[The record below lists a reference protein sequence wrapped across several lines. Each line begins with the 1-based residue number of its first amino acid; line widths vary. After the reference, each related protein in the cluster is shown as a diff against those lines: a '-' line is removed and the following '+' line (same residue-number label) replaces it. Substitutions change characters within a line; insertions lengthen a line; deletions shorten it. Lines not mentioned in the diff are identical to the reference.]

1 MFVLTLREG
10 IEAFLIIAIILAYLR
25 KSNRNALIPSVF
37 FGIGAAIVASGLAG
51 WAFSQAENQ
60 PLWEGIL
67 SLIAAGLVVSMII
80 YMMKAARFLR
90 ANLET
95 KMSQLPTDHG
105 TAAKLGI
112 FMLVLLM
119 ITREGMEMALVAAS
133 LAGQTSA
140 SNLIAGAVL
149 GVLGAVAVAWAWARY
164 GHRVNLGRFFQI
176 TATFLLLFAAQL
188 VFQAFHE
195 FTEIGILPLDN
206 AYWHGATEA
215 WTAEGDYGIW
225 ITAAMLVVPLL
236 WLALEKNLFQPRWLK
251 PPVHLNDCKGRK

>member
-1 MFVLTLREG
+1 MIPMFVLTLREG
-10 IEAFLIIAIILAYLR
+10 IEAFLIVAIILAYLR
-25 KSNRNALIPSVF
+25 KSNRTALIPAVF
-37 FGIGAAIVASGLAG
+37 LGIGAAVIASGLAG

-67 SLIAAGLVVSMII
+67 SLVAAGLVVSMVV

-105 TAAKLGI
+105 MAAKLGI

-133 LAGQTSA
+133 LVSQTSA
-140 SNLIAGAVL
+140 GGLISGAVL
-149 GVLGAVAVAWAWARY
+149 GVAGAIAVAWAWARY
-164 GHRVNLGRFFQI
+164 GHRVNLARFFQI

-195 FTEIGILPLDN
+195 FTEIALLPLDN

-215 WTAEGDYGIW
+215 WTAEGDYGVW

-236 WLALEKNLFQPRWLK
+236 WLIIEKKQLVPTSMPK
-251 PPVHLNDCKGRK
+251 TT